1 MMKNK
6 IKDWQRE
13 KFDNIDFCHNQI
25 TYLVVWPY
33 CDTADNI
40 LPYFARHSLI
50 LGQAFPGIRLKHDL
64 YYSIRSQEQSLRSHV
79 ALWRLSC
86 VQLDRVSVRPKSGTP
101 IFI

>member
-1 MMKNK
+1 MYNK
-6 IKDWQRE
+6 E
-13 KFDNIDFCHNQI
+13 KQLEKCIDTDFCHNQI

-33 CDTADNI
+33 VI
-40 LPYFARHSLI
+40 WLI
-50 LGQAFPGIRLKHDL
+50 TFCLTFPGIRLKYDL
-64 YYSIRSQEQSLRSHV
+64 YYSIRSQERSLRSHV